1 MPLQFEHSLM
11 SPFFGRGIMIPF
23 LHSFGT
29 LPKRHPLLH
38 SFVSCTSISSPPC
51 FIISGHILSLPAAFP
66 IFRFM
71 IARCI
76 SSLLTS
82 PLSISSSSISSKS
95 SRSSQLV
102 SGSSQFSTPSK
113 CSLHLLISSSCDFA
127 ICPSV
132 FLNEVLYPRI
142 ALSLSDTEFCILRL
156 HCLPQDVL
164 TFVIVALLFY
174 LDRLISLC
182 YLAKLYNI

>member
-1 MPLQFEHSLM
+1 MVATKVMPLQLEHSLM

-29 LPKRHPLLH
+29 RPKRHALLH
-38 SFVSCTSISSPPC
+38 SFVSCTSISAPPC
-51 FIISGHILSLPAAFP
+51 FIIFP
-66 IFRFM
+66 IFRFL
-71 IARCI
+71 IASCI

-95 SRSSQLV
+95 SRSSQHV

-113 CSLHLLISSSCDFA
+113 CSPHLLISSSCDFV

-132 FLNEVLYPRI
+132 FLNERVCGFVPPESSFTLRYRVLESP
-142 ALSLSDTEFCILRL
+142 LL
-156 HCLPQDVL
+156 HASSASTVFLKM
-164 TFVIVALLFY
+164 Y
-174 LDRLISLC
+174 
-182 YLAKLYNI
+182 